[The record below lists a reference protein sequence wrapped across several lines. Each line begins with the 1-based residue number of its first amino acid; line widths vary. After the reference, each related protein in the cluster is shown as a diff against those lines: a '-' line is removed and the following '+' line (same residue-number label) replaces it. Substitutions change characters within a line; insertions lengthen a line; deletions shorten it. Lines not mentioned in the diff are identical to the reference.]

1 MDIMF
6 LASAPKVPVPFDARV
21 LHKAGP
27 VEVIHI
33 LLHPGEG
40 VPPHDNS
47 FDVLFYVLEGTGDL
61 TMEEQS
67 RQLDADHLVA
77 IPTGV
82 RRGWANNS
90 KQPLRLLVV
99 KLLNGVDHGAPG

>member
-1 MDIMF
+1 MNI
-6 LASAPKVPVPFDARV
+6 ASLKTAPAVPVPFEARR
-21 LHKAGP
+21 LFGNGA
-27 VEVIHI
+27 VEMIHI
-33 LLHPGEG
+33 RLEPGQL
-40 VPPHDNS
+40 VPPHDNPD
-47 FDVLFYVLEGTGDL
+47 DVLFYVLEGTGDL